1 MMVRATQ
8 GSAIVLIA
16 DGDLERAKR
25 LEEVCAARGWT
36 PRRCPHGAAALELAL
51 AEVPHLVVAPRDLPL
66 IDARKLAEI
75 LRSNPR
81 TQGVRFLFLGQ
92 PPGSSVS
99 PLGEETLALPADA
112 TEVAARIEAILAQQA
127 RLHAMDRGDG
137 EDREVEG
144 KLSQIPLPDLLQLF
158 HLNRRTGTL
167 ELTRRDGEGRE
178 EHARIHLRDGDVIQA
193 RVGAVE
199 AEKALFRL
207 LAWRS
212 GSFAF
217 SQNRGA
223 LPPRIHTPTRALLM
237 EGMRQLDEAERLR
250 ASLPPAD
257 AQVALR
263 VKTSE
268 LPNVV
273 HPLTQEVLLLLE
285 IYSRVQ
291 DVVDRCSYP
300 DYQVLRT
307 LHTLVERGLVQLRRG
322 PAAAAPS
329 GAPGLFSAAQARRLR
344 EWLDAQAT
352 RGAGELDAKLL
363 VVAADAVATHDFV
376 RLLRGL
382 PGATI
387 EGEFARGRFGK
398 DDLARIGRLPVDG
411 EVGIELVHVPVSPR
425 CAPLWPLAG
434 HGALGSLFLL
444 SGNVSEAARHLEAP
458 SAALR
463 ALPRA
468 RSFHVMLL
476 RKDERSAPEE
486 IQENLSLLDESS
498 LFLVPLESGRD
509 PRALLRALFSRILP

>member
-1 MMVRATQ
+1 MSPRASQ
-8 GSAIVLIA
+8 GAAVVLIA
-16 DGDLERAKR
+16 DGDIERAKR

-36 PRRCPHGAAALELAL
+36 PRRSPHGAAALELAL
-51 AEVPHLVVAPRDLPL
+51 SELPHVVVAARDLPL

-81 TQGVRFLFLGQ
+81 TQTVRFLFLGASADGG
-92 PPGSSVS
+92 PAPIGDDAM
-99 PLGEETLALPADA
+99 PLGADP
-112 TEVAARIEAILAQQA
+112 TDVAGRIEAILAQQA
-127 RLHAMDRGDG
+127 RIRAMDRGEGD
-137 EDREVEG
+137 DREVEG

-178 EHARIHLRDGDVIQA
+178 EHARIHVRDGNVIQA

-217 SQNRGA
+217 TQSRSSI
-223 LPPRIHTPTRALLM
+223 PPRIQTPTRALLM

-250 ASLPPAD
+250 QSLPPGD
-257 AQVALR
+257 AQVSLR

-322 PAAAAPS
+322 PAAAAPT
-329 GAPGLFSAAQARRLR
+329 GAPGLFSPAQARRLR

-352 RGAGELDAKLL
+352 HGPGELDAKLL
-363 VVAADAVATHDFV
+363 VVGAEPAATHDFV

-387 EGEFARGRFGK
+387 EGEFARGRFNR

-425 CAPLWPLAG
+425 CAPLWPLVG

-444 SGNVSEAARHLEAP
+444 AGNVRQAAVSLDGPA
-458 SAALR
+458 SALR
-463 ALPRA
+463 TLPRA

-486 IQENLSLLDESS
+486 IQENLSLLDDSS

-509 PRALLRALFSRILP
+509 PRALLRALFARILP